1 MNDTKLHRIVL
12 EHMDG
17 SCKGDAEIY
26 LGQTITVGRAMDCDL
41 HFPNEKSTSPHHAVL
56 RQVEGKLEV
65 LDTQSTNGTFLNEAR
80 VEQAQVKDGDTL
92 RFGILGPSVKVSLQA
107 IEPAALPDA
116 ALPAAALPGAFISGA
131 VTSGAA
137 MPGAPLAITALPT
150 GPEPAWRFV
159 RNAVMLYIGGSV
171 AAVGVADA
179 VFDRYNLN
187 AKWFSVFLVFL
198 VGGLV
203 STIVEAWYRAQP
215 GRQAFVW
222 WEGAVHAALIAACT
236 LVSVLVLRAF

>member
-80 VEQAQVKDGDTL
+80 VEQAQVKNGDTL

-107 IEPAALPDA
+107 IEPAAVPYALALPATA
-116 ALPAAALPGAFISGA
+116 APAAALPAPAIS
-131 VTSGAA
+131 V
-137 MPGAPLAITALPT
+137 IPT
-150 GPEPAWRFV
+150 TPEPAWRFV
-159 RNAVMLYIGGSV
+159 RNAVVLYIGGSV

-222 WEGAVHAALIAACT
+222 WEGAVHAALIAACA
-236 LVSVLVLRAF
+236 LVSVLVLRTF